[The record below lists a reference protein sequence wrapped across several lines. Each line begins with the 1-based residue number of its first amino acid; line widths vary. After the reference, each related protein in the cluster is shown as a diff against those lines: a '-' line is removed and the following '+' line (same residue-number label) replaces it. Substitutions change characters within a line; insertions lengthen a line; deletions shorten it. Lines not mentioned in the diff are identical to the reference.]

1 MRRLTGQSS
10 KTPVELHAG
19 LICQNFLYFSVLAY
33 TDYSSVF
40 SVVSRVTV
48 KCSAFC
54 LFLFARTF
62 CERVNDDNEC
72 QWRRQDLAR
81 RGAQNHV
88 EIAQVT
94 HI

>member
-10 KTPVELHAG
+10 QNAG
-19 LICQNFLYFSVLAY
+19 RASRWVYLPKIFYFLVLAY

-62 CERVNDDNEC
+62 CERVNDDNE
-72 QWRRQDLAR
+72 
-81 RGAQNHV
+81 
-88 EIAQVT
+88 
-94 HI
+94 